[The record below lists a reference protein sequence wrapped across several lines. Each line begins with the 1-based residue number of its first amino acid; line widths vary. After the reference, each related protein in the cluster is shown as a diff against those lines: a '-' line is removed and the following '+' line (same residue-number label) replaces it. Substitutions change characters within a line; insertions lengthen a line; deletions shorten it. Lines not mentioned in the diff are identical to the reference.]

1 MFERSIF
8 TIAVHAGERRPQP
21 DPSTALRAG
30 FTPVA
35 TPIYPSVGYVYEDV
49 EDLDAVFAGTR
60 AGPVYAR
67 YGNPTNAALETAVAA
82 LEGGEAALSYG
93 SGMAALHGALLG
105 AGARAGTTVIAA
117 QDVYGAT
124 YALLTQLLASQGV
137 TTRFVDATDL
147 AAVGAALAAAP
158 LAAAQA
164 AATRPVALLV
174 ETISNPLLKLADL
187 PRLAD
192 LAHAAGAALIV
203 DNTFATPYLCRP
215 LAFGADYVV
224 HSATKYL
231 GGHGDVL
238 GGVVA
243 TSAARR
249 SALNEINKLVGANLG
264 PQEAWLILR
273 GLKTLPL
280 RMARQCENAA
290 YVARWLAGHPKIG
303 QVNYPGL
310 PEHPQRDLAGRLLER
325 GAYGAMVSFEL
336 REGDRARVFR
346 FMAALRM
353 ILPATTL
360 GDVYSLALYPAMSS
374 HRALPP
380 EERRRI
386 GIGDGLVRL
395 SVGIEDAG
403 DIIADL
409 EQTLAVV

>member
-1 MFERSIF
+1 MEKRLEVARSIF
-8 TIAVHAGERRPQP
+8 TTAVHAGERGPRP
-21 DPSTALRAG
+21 D

-35 TPIYPSVGYVYEDV
+35 TPIYPSVGYVYDDT

-60 AGPVYAR
+60 AGPVYTR
-67 YGNPTNAALETAVAA
+67 YGNPTNSALEVAVAA

-93 SGMAALHGALLG
+93 SGMAAIHGALLA
-105 AGARAGTTVIAA
+105 AGGRAGTTVVAA

-124 YALLTQLLASQGV
+124 YALLSRLLASQGV
-137 TTRFVDATDL
+137 TPRFVDATDL
-147 AAVGAALAAAP
+147 VAVGAALAAAR
-158 LAAAQA
+158 AAAA
-164 AATRPVALLV
+164 PAVALLV
-174 ETISNPLLKLADL
+174 ETVSNPLLKLADL

-192 LAHAAGAALIV
+192 LTHAAGAALIV

-215 LAFGADYVV
+215 LRHGADYVV

-238 GGVVA
+238 GGVVV
-243 TSAARR
+243 TSAERR

-280 RMARQCENAA
+280 RMARQCENAMQ
-290 YVARWLAGHPKIG
+290 VARWLADHPKISR
-303 QVNYPGL
+303 VNYPGL
-310 PEHPQRDLAGRLLER
+310 MEYPQHDLAARLLER
-325 GAYGAMVSFEL
+325 GAFGAMISFDL
-336 REGDRARVFR
+336 RDGDRERVFR
-346 FMAALRM
+346 FMEALRLV
-353 ILPATTL
+353 LPATTL
-360 GDVYSLALYPAMSS
+360 GDVYSLTLYPAMSS

-395 SVGIEDAG
+395 SVGIEEPG

-409 EQTLAVV
+409 EQALAVAQ